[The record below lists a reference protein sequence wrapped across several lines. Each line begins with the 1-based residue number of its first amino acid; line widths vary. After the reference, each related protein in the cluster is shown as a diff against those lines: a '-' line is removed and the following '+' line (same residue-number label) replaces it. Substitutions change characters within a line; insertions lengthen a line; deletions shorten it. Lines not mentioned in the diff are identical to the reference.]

1 MTSISDH
8 FGRHSSNPVAGAL
21 ARCRS
26 GLLSVGFFSCLMNL
40 LLLTGPFFMLQ
51 IYDRVLTSRSVS
63 TLLGLALIASV
74 LYLFYGAFDWI
85 RSRLLARV
93 SKAFDQQVSE
103 ESFRQSTRIAA
114 AGSTPAQDLR
124 QVQQFIAGP
133 SLGTLFDVPWFP
145 VYLAVVFLL
154 HPLLG
159 VLALTGA
166 VLLVVIAIINQW
178 VALSL
183 NARSAQHAAQED
195 KLLLAAR
202 RQVEPL
208 QAMGMI
214 ANAHR
219 LWDDARNA
227 RLEAQ
232 TRGADRQGFFAS
244 SSKTL
249 RLVLQSAILGFG
261 AYLVIG
267 NELSAGALIA
277 ASIIF
282 ARALAPLDQTIAQWR
297 SISAS
302 CDAYRRLKMSLAD
315 VPPVEEGMRL
325 SLPHKSFAVSEL
337 SVAVPDRSVVLMDN
351 ASFSLKAGDALGII
365 GPSGGGKT
373 SLLKGLLGLWPA
385 NDGDVR
391 FDGATLDQW
400 SAARRGQ
407 IIGYLPQDIE
417 LFPGTIAQNIA
428 RFDSNTSSKSVLD
441 AAALARVHD
450 LIVTKPD
457 GFDTLVGPGGLALSG
472 GERQRIALARAVYQR
487 PFLVVLDEPNSNM
500 DGVGEAAL
508 SATIKQLRAQGSIV
522 IVVTHRSNVLS
533 EVNKLMQIQDGRQVQ
548 FGDKQDVLR
557 MLREQHQKAV
567 ADKGGLRVV
576 EPAE

>member
-1 MTSISDH
+1 MTSNSDH
-8 FGRHSSNPVAGAL
+8 FGRHNSNPVAGAL

-26 GLLSVGFFSCLMNL
+26 GLLSVGFFNCLMNL

-103 ESFRQSTRIAA
+103 ESFRQSTKISAN
-114 AGSTPAQDLR
+114 GPVPAQDLR

-145 VYLAVVFLL
+145 VYLTVVFML

-159 VLALTGA
+159 LLALTGA
-166 VLLVVIAIINQW
+166 VFLVLIAILNQW
-178 VALSL
+178 AASNL
-183 NARSAQHAAQED
+183 NSQSSQHAAHED

-202 RQVEPL
+202 RQAEPL

-214 ANAHR
+214 ANTHR
-219 LWDDARNA
+219 LWNEARNA
-227 RLEAQ
+227 RLDAQ
-232 TRGADRQGFFAS
+232 TSGADRQGFFAS

-302 CDAYRRLKMSLAD
+302 REAYGRLKASLMEIEA
-315 VPPVEEGMRL
+315 VGEGMAL
-325 SLPHKSFAVSEL
+325 SLPHKTLFVSEL
-337 SVAVPDRSVVLMDN
+337 SVAVPGHSVVLMEN
-351 ASFSLKAGDALGII
+351 ASFTLKAGDALGIV

-385 NDGDVR
+385 SEGEVR

-400 SAARRGQ
+400 SSAKRGQ

-417 LFPGTIAQNIA
+417 LFPGTIAQNIS
-428 RFDSNTSSKSVLD
+428 RFGTNTPSKSVLD
-441 AAALARVHD
+441 AAELARVHN
-450 LIVTKPD
+450 LIVSKPD
-457 GFDTLVGPGGLALSG
+457 GFETVVGPGGLALSG
-472 GERQRIALARAVYQR
+472 GERQRIALARAVFGR
-487 PFLVVLDEPNSNM
+487 PFLVILDEPNSNM

-508 SATIKQLRAQGSIV
+508 SATIKQLRAEGSIV

>member
-1 MTSISDH
+1 MTASSKPSDL
-8 FGRHSSNPVAGAL
+8 RQQPIAAGL
-21 ARCRS
+21 ATCRS
-26 GLLSVGFFSCLMNL
+26 GLISVGFFSCLMNV

-51 IYDRVLTSRSVS
+51 IYDRVLTSRSIS
-63 TLLGLALIASV
+63 TLLALALIAGA
-74 LYLFYGAFDWI
+74 LYLFYGGFDWI
-85 RSRLLARV
+85 RSLLLARL
-93 SKAFDQQVSE
+93 SKAFDQEVSE
-103 ESFRQSTRIAA
+103 AAFHKSTELAA
-114 AGSTPAQDLR
+114 SGSTPAQDLR

-133 SLGTLFDVPWFP
+133 SIGTLFDVPWFP
-145 VYLAVVFLL
+145 AYLAVVFLL

-159 VLALTGA
+159 ILALTGA
-166 VLLVVIAIINQW
+166 LLLVVIAIANQW
-178 VALSL
+178 AALSL
-183 NARSAQHAAQED
+183 NAQSSQHATHED
-195 KLLLAAR
+195 TLLVAAR

-214 ANAHR
+214 ANTHR
-219 LWDDARNA
+219 LWNEAHNA
-227 RLEAQ
+227 RLDAQ
-232 TRGADRQGFFAS
+232 TSGADRQSFFAS

-267 NELSAGALIA
+267 NELSPGALIA

-302 CDAYRRLKMSLAD
+302 RDAYSRLRASLAETD
-315 VPPVEEGMRL
+315 DLKEDL
-325 SLPHKSFAVSEL
+325 ILDLPHRTLAVSEL
-337 SVAVPDRSVVLMDN
+337 SVAVPDRSAVLMEN
-351 ASFSLKAGDALGII
+351 ASFTLQAGDALGII

-373 SLLKGLLGLWPA
+373 SLIKGLLGLWPA
-385 NDGDVR
+385 TEGEVR

-400 SAARRGQ
+400 SSDKRGE

-428 RFDSNTSSKSVLD
+428 RFGTDASPKQILD
-441 AAALARVHD
+441 AANLACVHD
-450 LIVTKPD
+450 LIVSKPN
-457 GFDTLVGPGGLALSG
+457 GFDAVVGPGGLALSG
-472 GERQRIALARAVYQR
+472 GERQRVALARAVFRR

-533 EVNKLMQIQDGRQVQ
+533 EVNKLLQIQDGRPTL
-548 FGDKQDVLR
+548 FGDKQEVLR
-557 MLREQHQKAV
+557 KLRAQHQQAV
-567 ADKGGLRVV
+567 AEKRELRVV
-576 EPAE
+576 EPAK